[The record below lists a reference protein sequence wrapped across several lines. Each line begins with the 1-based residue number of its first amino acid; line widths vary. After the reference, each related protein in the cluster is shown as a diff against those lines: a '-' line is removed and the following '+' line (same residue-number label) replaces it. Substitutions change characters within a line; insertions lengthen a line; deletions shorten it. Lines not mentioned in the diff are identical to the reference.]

1 MGRHQIEG
9 GRDVPSSRKTAQP
22 EASPYHSHKPTF
34 CYWSVADGQ
43 HALMMQTC
51 VRSARAAGVTEDFHV
66 WSDRAIAGA
75 IAHDAGQFDKHLYH
89 FKFDFLQKQAARL
102 NYDYFV
108 WLDADNYFVRHP
120 GDVLRVLDGDAI
132 HACLESN
139 LCALDNLRPDWWG
152 FMEGLPVARGMGT
165 IKRI

>member
-1 MGRHQIEG
+1 M
-9 GRDVPSSRKTAQP
+9 P
-22 EASPYHSHKPTF
+22 
-34 CYWSVADGQ
+34 
-43 HALMMQTC
+43 
-51 VRSARAAGVTEDFHV
+51 
-66 WSDRAIAGA
+66 GA

-120 GDVLRVLDGDAI
+120 GEVLSVLGGDAI

-139 LCALDNLRPDWWG
+139 MCALDNLRPDWWG
-152 FMEGLPVARGMGT
+152 CRRPVCSRHAKASRPALFERTG
-165 IKRI
+165 K

>member
-1 MGRHQIEG
+1 MGRKNNWSGDSLSPQRRNG
-9 GRDVPSSRKTAQP
+9 GKLPPPR
-22 EASPYHSHKPTF
+22 F

-51 VRSARAAGVTEDFHV
+51 VRSARAARVKEDFHV

-108 WLDADNYFVRHP
+108 WLDADRSSS
-120 GDVLRVLDGDAI
+120 RSDAVK
-132 HACLESN
+132 
-139 LCALDNLRPDWWG
+139 
-152 FMEGLPVARGMGT
+152 VAVDFNPRFENT
-165 IKRI
+165 A

>member
-1 MGRHQIEG
+1 MGR
-9 GRDVPSSRKTAQP
+9 K
-22 EASPYHSHKPTF
+22 KF

-51 VRSARAAGVTEDFHV
+51 VRSARAARVREDFHV

-120 GDVLRVLDGDAI
+120 GDVLSLK
-132 HACLESN
+132 
-139 LCALDNLRPDWWG
+139 
-152 FMEGLPVARGMGT
+152 PVAADVRRLT
-165 IKRI
+165 FLEDRAVSRRSLCLLTSAATRRQ

>member
-1 MGRHQIEG
+1 MVARPTWPKTRLASPAMGR
-9 GRDVPSSRKTAQP
+9 K
-22 EASPYHSHKPTF
+22 KF

-43 HALMMQTC
+43 HARMMQTC
-51 VRSARAAGVTEDFHV
+51 VRSARAARVREDFHV

-89 FKFDFLQKQAARL
+89 FKFDFLQKEVARL

-108 WLDADNYFVRHP
+108 WLDADNFFVRHP
-120 GDVLRVLDGDAI
+120 GDVLSVLDGDAI

-139 LCALDNLRPDWWG
+139 MCALDNLRPDWWNWT
-152 FMEGLPVARGMGT
+152 LVQL
-165 IKRI
+165 KR